1 VLDRAGKVVAALGTT
16 VPSPRIEPS
25 QLDSMIDKVRAAAGE
40 LSYLLDY
47 RPVSGKVVNLF
58 RE

>member
-1 VLDRAGKVVAALGTT
+1 
-16 VPSPRIEPS
+16 
-25 QLDSMIDKVRAAAGE
+25 VRAAAGE